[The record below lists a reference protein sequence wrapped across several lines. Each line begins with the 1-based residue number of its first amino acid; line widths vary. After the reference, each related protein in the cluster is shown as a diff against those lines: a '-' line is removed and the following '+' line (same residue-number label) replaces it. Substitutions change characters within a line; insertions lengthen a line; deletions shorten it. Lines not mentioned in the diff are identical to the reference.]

1 MVTSKL
7 QKVINDQI
15 TAELWSAHLY
25 LQMAYFLKSQGW
37 NGLAQWMK
45 VQSREER
52 EHAMLMADY
61 LTDRGQ
67 QVILQMINLVP
78 AGWGSV
84 EEVFE
89 HSLSQEKM
97 VAKMIDKIV
106 LHAIEE
112 QDFATENLFRKFID
126 EQVEEVALFAE
137 IVDKMKSSGTAGLLF
152 LDKELGQRQ

>member
-15 TAELWSAHLY
+15 TAEMWSAHLY

-84 EEVFE
+84 EDTCVSVFWG
-89 HSLSQEKM
+89 
-97 VAKMIDKIV
+97 VYCRVIW
-106 LHAIEE
+106 
-112 QDFATENLFRKFID
+112 
-126 EQVEEVALFAE
+126 
-137 IVDKMKSSGTAGLLF
+137 
-152 LDKELGQRQ
+152 